1 MQIIRISMVRLL
13 YYMRRFADL
22 VSRSAFLISFS
33 AGKMI
38 FLSLSDAV
46 GKDNLHYKIHAVIQ
60 LIKERRNMKQ
70 NDYFIKESERVIQE
84 RTTDGQFYILYT
96 DITDFHLVNY
106 IYGNEI
112 GDSLLQEMN
121 HFLECRPNILLCR
134 RLFADFFA
142 GLYFLENGQEISGI
156 ISGLDGE
163 LQEFL
168 TDLQSRYPA
177 CRLKAACGLCL
188 IEHDDIAQ
196 AVDNANLARKIS
208 KNQYSFKTV
217 VYHHSMKDQI
227 TAVHENELEIYNAL
241 HEKRFCFYLQPK
253 VDLTNGMIIGA
264 EALARRIG
272 DDGTII
278 PPDKFMDLMEA
289 KGSVIELDQIICRQV
304 CKFLKDRIDR
314 GLPVVCISV
323 NLSRLHI
330 RNPESADVFHQ
341 IVAEYGIPP
350 ELLEF
355 ELTETILLE
364 EFAGA
369 KHLIDKLRAYGH
381 HVSIDDFGSGYAGIN
396 VWQELNFDCLKL
408 DRKFLSDD
416 EVLKKRNRALVPNI
430 INIAHR
436 LHVQVLCEGAET
448 EEQCLYLLRLGC
460 TVVQGFYFSKPLPP
474 EELCQVCERQGG
486 KYPLPALLCS
496 DKSEHHSA
504 QGQAAETGDRTQSK
518 IKSYVF
524 VILCCALFLGVC
536 ITGVMTVN
544 RKGTQKEFTSMII
557 ETLNA
562 YTAGQRENTLTE
574 IDGVVNTLQSFTVL
588 VLKNDEPEFINTFL
602 SALNKVSPKI
612 QYTYYTCE
620 RYQELIT
627 SGKARPEDIEIL
639 ERLKRGE
646 TVVTDIIYSERLG
659 DIYCVGVGVPVMRDG
674 VFIGTVQGI
683 INAEALISTELFD
696 PGLGEICS
704 VFLTDGD
711 SRVLPIREPNGR
723 GVGER
728 LLELLDIYGVKK
740 EVIEE
745 LHDAYDAGDTQA
757 RSVRAGR
764 FDGSPY
770 YLSMT
775 GLRYNDWYLVVCLK
789 ADAATMHLRYIVN
802 NMMWSIAGLIAAVAL
817 VSAAMILFWVRVQNR
832 ISLEQQRYLLLE
844 HFSDTVLFDYD
855 CRHDTIRFTS
865 NASKLLKI
873 RELTQNHFLNG
884 LDRAFIY
891 AGDQE
896 EVQRVLSG
904 QTGGEYGEIRV
915 RMMRP
920 DTEEYFWCLVQY
932 QNLYKSS
939 LIDSIIG
946 KITDIDERMPHE

>member
-1 MQIIRISMVRLL
+1 
-13 YYMRRFADL
+13 
-22 VSRSAFLISFS
+22 
-33 AGKMI
+33 
-38 FLSLSDAV
+38 
-46 GKDNLHYKIHAVIQ
+46 
-60 LIKERRNMKQ
+60 MKQ

-84 RTTDGQFYILYT
+84 RTSDGQYYILYT

-106 IYGNEI
+106 IYGNDI

-121 HFLECRPNILLCR
+121 HFLDSRSDILLCR

-142 GLYFLENGQEISGI
+142 GLCFLKNGQDIGGI
-156 ISGLDGE
+156 IHELDEE

-168 TDLQSRYPA
+168 TNLQSRYPA
-177 CRLKAACGLCL
+177 CRLKAACGLCF
-188 IEHDDIAQ
+188 IEHDNIAQ
-196 AVDNANLARKIS
+196 AIDNANLARKIS
-208 KNQYSFKTV
+208 KNQYSFKIV
-217 VYHHSMKDQI
+217 VYDHSMKDQI

-241 HEKRFCFYLQPK
+241 HENRFSFYLQPK

-272 DDGTII
+272 DDGTVI

-304 CKFLKDRIDR
+304 CEFLKDRLDR

-330 RNPESADVFHQ
+330 RNPGSAEMFHQ
-341 IVAEYGIPP
+341 IVAEYGIPS

-364 EFAGA
+364 EFDGA
-369 KHLIDKLRAYGH
+369 KHLIDQLRAYGH

-416 EVLKKRNRALVPNI
+416 ELLKKRNRALVPNI

-460 TVVQGFYFSKPLPP
+460 TVVQGFYFSKPMPP

-496 DKSEHHSA
+496 DKSEHQSD
-504 QGQAAETGDRTQSK
+504 QARPADVGGEAQSK
-518 IKSYVF
+518 IRSYVF

-544 RKGTQKEFTSMII
+544 RKRTQKEFTGMII

-574 IDGVVNTLQSFTVL
+574 IDGVVNTLQSFAVL
-588 VLKNDEPEFINTFL
+588 ILENDEPGFINAYL
-602 SALNKVSPKI
+602 NALNKVSPKVK
-612 QYTYYTCE
+612 YTFYTHE
-620 RYQELIT
+620 TYQNLIT
-627 SGKARPEDIEIL
+627 SGKARPEDTEIL
-639 ERLKRGE
+639 KRLELGE

-659 DIYCVGVGVPVMRDG
+659 DIYCVGVGVPVMKEG
-674 VFIGTVQGI
+674 EFLGAVQGV

-696 PGLGEICS
+696 PGLGEICN
-704 VFLTDGD
+704 VFLTDGN
-711 SRVLPIREPNGR
+711 SRILPIREPDGR
-723 GVGER
+723 GADES
-728 LLELLDIYGVKK
+728 LLELLDVYGVEEEVLK
-740 EVIEE
+740 E
-745 LHDAYDAGDTQA
+745 LRDAYDAGDSQA

-775 GLRYNDWYLVVCLK
+775 GLRYNDWYLVVCLR
-789 ADAATMHLRYIVN
+789 ADAAAMHMRYIVN

-817 VSAAMILFWVRVQNR
+817 VSAAMILFWIRVQSG

-873 RELTQNHFLNG
+873 REHTQNHFLTG
-884 LDRAFIY
+884 LDRAYIY

-904 QTGGEYGEIRV
+904 QSGGEYGEIRV
-915 RMMRP
+915 RVMRP
-920 DTEEYFWCLVQY
+920 DAEEYFWCLVQY

-939 LIDSIIG
+939 VIDSIIG